1 MSNIKMNRRHF
12 LQGLTG
18 VGALAAFPAS
28 IQKALAIDA
37 YNQTGT
43 IQDVK
48 HVVMLMLEN
57 RSFDSYYGTRKGYR
71 GFGDRF
77 TIPLPNGRKVWQQLN
92 MTGKEILPYE
102 LDSDKGNAQRLKST
116 PHTWIDSHQAWDGGR
131 MNSWP
136 KIKKDH
142 SMSYFPHKEL
152 TFQHALAEAFTLCD
166 NNHCA
171 MHTGTHS
178 NRLFYYTG
186 SNGPKPAGV
195 NMLNNEL
202 SDLGSSSV
210 GLTWTTY
217 AERLEVAGVKWRVY
231 QNMPDNFGCNQLIS
245 FRQFRAANEKA
256 PAERRVSSN
265 SEVKSPT
272 YDPAID
278 DKNNP
283 LFKGV
288 ANTLPNAG
296 EKFADPNKG
305 IFDTLKNDVI
315 NNTLPEV
322 SWVVPSALYSEH
334 PSPSTPVQGGWYVQ
348 ELLDAL
354 TANPEVW
361 SKTVLI
367 INYDENDGYFD
378 HLPPPTA
385 PYRDEKGTVFGKS
398 TISDAEMSFEYCNYP
413 FPEGT
418 TKQPG
423 DKLRKREDGIPYGD
437 GQPFGPGMRVPM
449 YIISP
454 WSRGGWVNSQTFDH
468 TSVIQFLE
476 KRFGVQEPNIS
487 AFRRTVCG
495 DLTSAFDFKNPNDP
509 SIPSLDGRKSRTE
522 VNNIAIQQGSL
533 AQIPVPAN
541 QKLPVQETGIRRSR
555 ALPYILHT
563 SAIVKDKKIQLKF
576 ANAGTQ
582 GAVFHVYDKLNLDS
596 FPKRYVVEAD
606 KLLDDIWKTTNDH
619 YDLWVLS
626 HNGYHRHFRADINE
640 IAKANILPEIQVCYD
655 NENGDV
661 YVKLHNTG
669 AVECTFTVTDKAYLK
684 LVSNTVI
691 VKPNTEEILSWKLKD
706 SGQWYDFEV
715 KVKEAASFYRRFAGR
730 VETGKDSI
738 SDPSFGYNLS

>member
-18 VGALAAFPAS
+18 LGALAAFPAS
-28 IQKALAIDA
+28 IQKAFAIDA
-37 YNQTGT
+37 YNKTGT

-77 TIPLPNGRKVWQQLN
+77 TIPLPDNRNVWQQLN
-92 MTGKEILPYE
+92 AKNTQVLPYK
-102 LDSDKGNAQRLKST
+102 LDSNVGNAQRLAST
-116 PHTWIDSHQAWDGGR
+116 PHTWVDSHQAWDGGR
-131 MNSWP
+131 MTSWP
-136 KIKKDH
+136 KIKKDN
-142 SMSYFPHKEL
+142 SMAYFPHEEL

-186 SNGPKPAGV
+186 SNGAKPAGV

-202 SDLGSSSV
+202 SSMGPSSI
-210 GLTWTTY
+210 GLTWSTF
-217 AERLEVAGVKWRVY
+217 AERLETAGVKWRVY

-256 PAERRVSSN
+256 PANRQVSS
-265 SEVKSPT
+265 SSSVVSPA
-272 YDPAID
+272 YDPSID
-278 DKNNP
+278 DVNNP
-283 LFKGV
+283 LFKGI
-288 ANTLPNAG
+288 ANTLPNNG
-296 EKFADPNKG
+296 L
-305 IFDTLKNDVI
+305 FDTLKQDVL

-322 SWVVPSALYSEH
+322 SWVVPTALYSEH
-334 PSPSTPVQGGWYVQ
+334 PSPSSPVQGGWYVQ
-348 ELLDAL
+348 ELLNAL
-354 TANPEVW
+354 TSNPDVW

-385 PYRDEKGTVFGKS
+385 PFYDQSTGTTYGKS
-398 TISDAEMSFEYCNYP
+398 TVSDTEMAYEYCNYP

-418 TKQPG
+418 TAQP
-423 DKLRKREDGIPYGD
+423 KLAARQDGKSYGD

-449 YIISP
+449 YIVSP

-476 KRFGVQEPNIS
+476 KRFNVQEPNIS
-487 AFRRTVCG
+487 AYRRAVCG
-495 DLTSAFDFKNPNDP
+495 DLTSAFDFKNPNDLTLP
-509 SIPSLDGRKSRTE
+509 TLEGQKTQAQVDQIALD
-522 VNNIAIQQGSL
+522 QGKL
-533 AQIPVPAN
+533 PQIPVPAN
-541 QKLPVQETGIRRSR
+541 QQLPVQETGVRPSR

-563 SAIVKDKKIQLKF
+563 SAVASSSSVTLKM

-582 GAVFHVYDKLNLDS
+582 GAVFHVYDKLNLDK
-596 FPKRYVVEAD
+596 FPRRYAVEQA
-606 KLLDDIWKTTNDH
+606 KELDDIWNLTNNQ

-626 HNGYHRHFRADINE
+626 HNGFHRYFKGDMNE
-640 IAKANILPEIQVCYD
+640 ISKANVLPEIQVCYD
-655 NENGDV
+655 NDAGDI
-661 YVKLHNTG
+661 YLKLHNTG
-669 AVECTFTVTDKAYLK
+669 TVACTFTVKDKAYYQQT
-684 LVSNTVI
+684 SQTFT
-691 VKPNTEEILSWKLKD
+691 VKPNAEEVVPLKLD
-706 SGQWYDFEV
+706 ASRQWYDFEV
-715 KVKEAASFYRRFAGR
+715 TVKETPSFYRRFAGR
-730 VETGKDSI
+730 VETGKDGV
-738 SDPSFGYNLS
+738 SDPAFGYNLG

>member
-1 MSNIKMNRRHF
+1 MPNIKMNRRHF

-18 VGALAAFPAS
+18 LGALAAFPAS

-37 YNQTGT
+37 YNKTGT

-77 TIPLPNGRKVWQQLN
+77 TIPLSNDRNVWQQLN
-92 MTGKEILPYE
+92 ASNNQVLPYE
-102 LDSDKGNAQRLKST
+102 LDSEKGNAQRLKST

-131 MNSWP
+131 MGSWP

-142 SMSYFPHKEL
+142 SMAYFPNKEL

-186 SNGPKPAGV
+186 SNGAKPAGV

-202 SDLGSSSV
+202 SDIGPSSV

-217 AERLEVAGVKWRVY
+217 AERLEAAGVKWRVY

-256 PAERRVSSN
+256 PLERRVSSDSN
-265 SEVKSPT
+265 AVCPA

-278 DKNNP
+278 DLNNP

-288 ANTLPNAG
+288 ANSLPNNG
-296 EKFADPNKG
+296 L
-305 IFDTLKNDVI
+305 FDTLKKDVL

-322 SWVVPSALYSEH
+322 SWVVPTALYSEH
-334 PSPSTPVQGGWYVQ
+334 PSPSSPVQGGWYVQ

-354 TANPEVW
+354 TSNPEVW

-378 HLPPPTA
+378 HLAPPTA
-385 PYRDEKGTVFGKS
+385 PFYDNTTGKTHGKS
-398 TISDAEMSFEYCNYP
+398 TISATEMAYEYCNYP

-418 TKQPG
+418 TAQP
-423 DKLRKREDGIPYGD
+423 KLSRKDGLSYGD

-454 WSRGGWVNSQTFDH
+454 WSRGGWVNSQSFDH

-476 KRFGVQEPNIS
+476 KRFNVQEPNIG
-487 AFRRTVCG
+487 AFRRAVCG
-495 DLTSAFDFKNPNDP
+495 DLTSAFDFKNPNDL
-509 SIPSLDGRKSRTE
+509 SLPTLQGRKTQAE
-522 VNNIAIQQGSL
+522 VDAIAKQQDAL
-533 AQIPVPAN
+533 PQITVPTN
-541 QKLPVQETGIRRSR
+541 QQLPQQEQGVRPSR

-563 SAIVKDKKIQLKF
+563 SSVANTANVQLKF
-576 ANAGTQ
+576 ANVGEQ
-582 GAVFHVYDKLNLDS
+582 GGLFHVYDKLNLDQY
-596 FPKRYVVEAD
+596 PRRYAVES
-606 KLLDDIWKTTNDH
+606 KKQLDDLWDLTNNK

-626 HNGYHRHFRADINE
+626 HNGFHRHFKGDMTE
-640 IAKANILPEIQVCYD
+640 ISKANVLPEIQVCYD
-655 NENGDV
+655 NENGDI
-661 YVKLHNTG
+661 YLKLHNTG
-669 AVECTFTVTDKAYLK
+669 SVACTLTIKDKAYFK
-684 LVSNTVI
+684 LAEKTVT
-691 VKPNTEEILSWKLKD
+691 VKPNTEEQIPFILKD
-706 SGQWYDFEV
+706 SGQWYDYEV
-715 KVKEAASFYRRFAGR
+715 SCKEAPSFYRRFAGR
-730 VETGKDSI
+730 VENGQDSV
-738 SDPSFGYNLS
+738 SDPAFGYLLG

>member
-1 MSNIKMNRRHF
+1 MKDTSINRRHF
-12 LQGLTG
+12 LQGLAG
-18 VGALAAFPAS
+18 LSALASFPAS

-37 YNQTGT
+37 YNKTGT

-77 TIPLPNGRKVWQQLN
+77 TIPLPNNRTVWQQLN
-92 MTGKEILPYE
+92 ANGNEVLPYE

-116 PHTWIDSHQAWDGGR
+116 PHTWVDSHQAWDGGR
-131 MNSWP
+131 MDSWP

-186 SNGPKPAGV
+186 SNGPKAAGV
-195 NMLNNEL
+195 NMLNNEQ
-202 SDLGSSSV
+202 SSIGSSSV

-217 AERLEVAGVKWRVY
+217 AERLEKAGVKWRVY
-231 QNMPDNFGCNQLIS
+231 QNMPDNFGCNQLIT

-256 PAERRVSSN
+256 PQERRVSSAAN
-265 SEVKSPT
+265 AICPA
-272 YDPAID
+272 YDPTID
-278 DKNNP
+278 DKDNP

-288 ANTLPNAG
+288 ANTLPNNG
-296 EKFADPNKG
+296 M
-305 IFDTLKNDVI
+305 FDTLKNDVM

-322 SWVVPSALYSEH
+322 SWVVPTALYSEH
-334 PSPSTPVQGGWYVQ
+334 PSPSSPVQGGWYVQ

-385 PYRDEKGTVFGKS
+385 PFYSHETAQLYGKS
-398 TISDAEMSFEYCNYP
+398 TIDAAEMTYEYCDYP
-413 FPEGT
+413 FPEGFT
-418 TKQPG
+418 AQP
-423 DKLRKREDGIPYGD
+423 KLTARQDGKIDGD

-476 KRFGVQEPNIS
+476 KRFGVEEPNIS
-487 AFRRTVCG
+487 KFRRTVCG
-495 DLTSAFDFKNPNDP
+495 DLTSAFDFKNPN
-509 SIPSLDGRKSRTE
+509 SLALPNLEGKKTQIEVDAIAKAQDGLPQ
-522 VNNIAIQQGSL
+522 IAI
-533 AQIPVPAN
+533 PAT
-541 QKLPVQETGIRRSR
+541 QKLPQQETGVRPSR
-555 ALPYILHT
+555 ALPYVLHT
-563 SAIVKDKKIQLKF
+563 SAVATGQNVQLKF
-576 ANAGTQ
+576 ANAGAQ
-582 GAVFHVYDKLNLDS
+582 GGIFHVYDQLHLDEY
-596 FPKRYVVEAD
+596 PKRYVVEAD
-606 KLLDDIWKTTNDH
+606 KDLDDLWGLSDNK

-626 HNGYHRHFRADINE
+626 HNGFHRAFKADMNE
-640 IAKANILPEIQVCYD
+640 LNKANILPEIQVCYD
-655 NENGDV
+655 LENGDV
-661 YVKLHNTG
+661 HVKLHNTG
-669 AVECTFTVTDKAYLK
+669 TQACNFTVKDRAYYSK
-684 LVSNTVI
+684 QAQTAI
-691 VKPNTEEILSWKLKD
+691 VQPNEEKIIVWKLQD
-706 SGQWYDFEV
+706 SNQWYDFEV
-715 KVKEAASFYRRFAGR
+715 TCNESSSFYRRFAGR
-730 VETGKDSI
+730 VETGKDGV
-738 SDPSFGYNLS
+738 SDPALGYIL

>member
-1 MSNIKMNRRHF
+1 MNRRHF

-37 YNQTGT
+37 YNKTGT

-77 TIPLPNGRKVWQQLN
+77 TIPLPNDRNVWQQLN
-92 MTGKEILPYE
+92 SKGKQILPYE
-102 LDSDKGNAQRLKST
+102 LDSEKGNAQRLKST

-131 MNSWP
+131 MDSWP

-152 TFQHALAEAFTLCD
+152 SFQHALAEAFTLCD

-186 SNGPKPAGV
+186 SNGTKPAGV

-202 SDLGSSSV
+202 SDLGSSSI

-217 AERLEVAGVKWRVY
+217 AERLEAAGVKWRVY

-256 PAERRVSSN
+256 PLERRASSDSNVVS
-265 SEVKSPT
+265 PA

-278 DKNNP
+278 DLNNP

-288 ANTLPNAG
+288 ANTLPNNG
-296 EKFADPNKG
+296 L
-305 IFDTLKNDVI
+305 FDTLKQDVI

-322 SWVVPSALYSEH
+322 SWVVPTALYSEH

-378 HLPPPTA
+378 HLAPPTA
-385 PYRDEKGTVFGKS
+385 PYRDEKGQVYGKS
-398 TISDAEMSFEYCNYP
+398 TINDAEMSFEYCNYP

-423 DKLRKREDGIPYGD
+423 DKFRKREDGIAYGD

-476 KRFGVQEPNIS
+476 KRFNVKEPNIS
-487 AFRRTVCG
+487 TFRRAVCG
-495 DLTSAFDFKNPNDP
+495 DLTSAFDFKNPNDLAMP
-509 SIPSLDGRKSRTE
+509 TLDGRKTQE
-522 VNNIAIQQGSL
+522 QVDQIAKAQDKL
-533 AQIPVPAN
+533 AQIPVPEN
-541 QKLPVQETGIRRSR
+541 QQLPVQETGIRQSR

-563 SAIVKDKKIQLKF
+563 SAVANTANVQLKF
-576 ANAGTQ
+576 ANAGAQ
-582 GAVFHVYDKLNLDS
+582 GAVFHVYDKLNLQQY
-596 FPKRYVVEAD
+596 PKRYVVETN
-606 KLLDDIWKTTNDH
+606 KELDDIWTINNNQ

-626 HNGYHRHFRADINE
+626 HNGFHRHFKGNMTE
-640 IAKANILPEIQVCYD
+640 ISKANVLPEIQVCYD

-661 YVKLHNTG
+661 YLKLHNTG
-669 AVECTFTVTDKAYLK
+669 SVACTLTIKDKAYFK
-684 LVSNTVI
+684 LAEKTVT
-691 VKPNTEEILSWKLKD
+691 VKPNTEELIPFILKD
-706 SGQWYDFEV
+706 SGQWYDYEV
-715 KVKEAASFYRRFAGR
+715 SCKEAPSFYRRFAGR
-730 VETGKDSI
+730 VENGQDSI
-738 SDPSFGYNLS
+738 SDPAFGYLLG